1 MTQIALATSS
11 TELDAN
17 FAQATG
23 STHVHLPMPTL
34 EDVNEFADW
43 YRETLPEVLV
53 LDAREDDVLSLE
65 LASDLTAQ
73 HAHGVIVLV
82 TQELEALSLPAMRAG
97 VADLIPAEA
106 APHEIQQRLSQAA
119 QRAHSLI
126 QEEAPTAPEQP
137 KARVISTVSAAG
149 GVGKTLVATNLAV
162 ALAEARPHSTIL
174 VDLDLQF
181 GDVATMLGLEP
192 EYRLDEVLDS
202 VTHGDTIAL
211 KSRLTLHDSGL
222 LVLPAPDHP
231 AIADEISSTQISQL
245 LETLIAEFD
254 YVVIDT
260 ATGLSDATLVALD
273 HTTDPLLLTTLSVPA
288 IHGLR
293 KVIDTLSLLQMF
305 SDATQIVANRADT
318 KDGVT
323 PQDVIHTLGTADVI
337 TLPTSKRALASIN
350 TGIPLVEARP
360 RDRFVKALRPLA
372 TSLLADEGPSLLD
385 PIGQHARGK
394 DSPS

>member
-11 TELDAN
+11 PDLDAN

-23 STHVHLPMPTL
+23 NTHVRLPMPSL
-34 EDVNEFADW
+34 EQVNEFADW
-43 YRETLPEVLV
+43 YRQALPDVLV

-73 HAHGVIVLV
+73 YAHGVIVLV

-126 QEEAPTAPEQP
+126 HEEAPTAPEQP

-323 PQDVIHTLGTADVI
+323 P
-337 TLPTSKRALASIN
+337 
-350 TGIPLVEARP
+350 
-360 RDRFVKALRPLA
+360 
-372 TSLLADEGPSLLD
+372 
-385 PIGQHARGK
+385 
-394 DSPS
+394 